1 MCYYFCSHKIIHYEH
16 ACIATPFF
24 FCAVVKFPSSYC
36 VQWNDIK
43 HCFGKLWWASAK
55 QLISVRSCELVPVR
69 VLGVRGVCCVYS
81 CCSTHSQ
88 WRTSHHDLKAGGAP
102 SFLAEMCSCVKIIIL
117 LGFFQYKHWLRLLVL
132 GCFGLGVLS
141 PCLLW
146 FEQTMVC
153 LNLWFS
159 VFRLMWKR
167 SVDLRFSQN
176 SWTRTHIFRILAAVQ
191 KLIYYI

>member
-1 MCYYFCSHKIIHYEH
+1 MRVLQLH
-16 ACIATPFF
+16 F

-132 GCFGLGVLS
+132 GCFGLGCFHLVCCGS
-141 PCLLW
+141 NKLW
-146 FEQTMVC
+146 CVWIFGSVC
-153 LNLWFS
+153 LGWCGSGQLTS
-159 VFRLMWKR
+159 VSHKTAGPGPTVLGF
-167 SVDLRFSQN
+167 
-176 SWTRTHIFRILAAVQ
+176 
-191 KLIYYI
+191 